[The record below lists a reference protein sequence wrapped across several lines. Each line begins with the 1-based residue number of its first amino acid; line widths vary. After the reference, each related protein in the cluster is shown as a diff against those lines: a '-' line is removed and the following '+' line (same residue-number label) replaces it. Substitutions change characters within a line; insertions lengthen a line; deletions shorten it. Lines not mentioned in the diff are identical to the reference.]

1 LTLGNNRYI
10 IEVVFDKTC
19 VFGDNAMFVLYF
31 VLWVVFNGQITWEI
45 CIFGVIIAALLCVF
59 TCRFMDYS
67 LQKELWIYRRLGKL
81 LQYVFVL
88 VKEVVR
94 ANLGTVHL
102 ILTQKEEI
110 QPVLVSFHSD
120 LKSPLT
126 QTLLANAITLTPGTI
141 TVALEN
147 GDYTVHCLDESL
159 AEGMDSSI
167 FTKLAQELDPKQV
180 SGGGHGQ

>member
-1 LTLGNNRYI
+1 ML
-10 IEVVFDKTC
+10 
-19 VFGDNAMFVLYF
+19 VLYF
-31 VLWVVFNGQITWEI
+31 VLWVIFNGRITGEI
-45 CIFGVIIAALLCVF
+45 CVFGVVIAVLLCAF

-67 LQKELWIYRRLGKL
+67 MRKELWLYRKLGKL
-81 LQYVFVL
+81 LRYAFVL
-88 VKEVVR
+88 VIEVVK

-110 QPVLVSFHSD
+110 VPVLARFHSD

-159 AEGMDSSI
+159 AEGMDNSI
-167 FTKLAQELDPKQV
+167 FTELAQELEQR
-180 SGGGHGQ
+180 GA

>member
-1 LTLGNNRYI
+1 MY
-10 IEVVFDKTC
+10 
-19 VFGDNAMFVLYF
+19 VLYF
-31 VLWVVFNGQITWEI
+31 ALWVIFNGQLTGEI
-45 CIFGVIIAALLCVF
+45 CIFGVIIAALLFAF

-67 LQKELWIYRRLGKL
+67 IKKELWLYRKLGKL
-81 LQYVFVL
+81 LQYAFVL

-94 ANLGTVHL
+94 ANLGTIYL

-147 GDYTVHCLDESL
+147 GDYMVHCLDESL
-159 AEGMDSSI
+159 AEGMDENI
-167 FTKLAQELDPKQV
+167 FAELARELEAKQAE
-180 SGGGHGQ
+180 GERHGQ